1 MKTMLILSTS
11 PALEEDMVDYL
22 LEHPGV
28 DGFTSLAAYG
38 HGSAIAMSVSEQV
51 AGRRKR
57 VQFQVIMEAD
67 AVDSLTRLLAE
78 HVGQDIVFWQLPVSG
93 FGRT

>member
-1 MKTMLILSTS
+1 MKTMLILSAS

-28 DGFTSLAAYG
+28 EGFTSLSAYG
-38 HGSAIAMSVSEQV
+38 HGSASTMSVSEQV
-51 AGRRKR
+51 TGRRKR
-57 VQFQVIMEAD
+57 VQFQVILED
-67 AVDSLTRLLAE
+67 TDVPAVTGELGTR
-78 HVGQDIVFWQLPVSG
+78 VGKDIVYWQVPVSG